1 LLYVHTLCVRGL
13 LRLAGY
19 LRPYL
24 GEGYVT
30 FVEVYLVN
38 VKPSLPFGRNS
49 IAPDA

>member
-1 LLYVHTLCVRGL
+1 LFYFHTLCVRGL
-13 LRLAGY
+13 LRVAGY

-24 GEGYVT
+24 GEGYVN

-38 VKPSLPFGRNS
+38 VKPLLPFGRNS